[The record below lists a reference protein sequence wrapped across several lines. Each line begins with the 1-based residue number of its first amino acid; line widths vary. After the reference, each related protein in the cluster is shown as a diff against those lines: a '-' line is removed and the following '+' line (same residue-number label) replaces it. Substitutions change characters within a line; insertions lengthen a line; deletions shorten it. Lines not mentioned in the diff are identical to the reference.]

1 MRVCSW
7 TRLGVRPSG
16 NRGGGREA
24 QCVGWGVFPTDR
36 YAHSR
41 TFVMKGKVTRGQ
53 RCWVGRRAPCV
64 SSSISCLVLTP
75 TPGPGGIQYPG
86 GGGDVLKGPVGPQCS
101 AWVRYEVYPPCVW
114 EWVYGVCVRYK
125 VTHLGYIYI
134 YTYEV
139 QHRRI
144 LEEWFSSVPPSEH
157 GPPTRLRCAERS
169 WLCGGRTAGL
179 QEGQTGNTPR
189 TVAVD
194 QRDRSPQ
201 SARSLDGNGRV

>member
-1 MRVCSW
+1 MCG
-7 TRLGVRPSG
+7 LGGVPNRSIRTFTHICNERESHTWPKMLGGEEGSLCLQLYLMSG
-16 NRGGGREA
+16 
-24 QCVGWGVFPTDR
+24 PDS
-36 YAHSR
+36 HSR
-41 TFVMKGKVTRGQ
+41 PR
-53 RCWVGRRAPCV
+53 WDPV
-64 SSSISCLVLTP
+64 SW
-75 TPGPGGIQYPG
+75 